1 MIMSFH
7 DPRDR
12 ADRSIGIWLF
22 GVAAMVAIMVLLGGL
37 TRLTGSGLSMVEW
50 RPLMGWLP
58 PLTEDQ
64 WVRTFAL
71 YQNSPE
77 YLKTNTWMGLADFR
91 RIFWWEYI
99 HRLWGRLIG
108 LAFVIPFAWFLI
120 RGMIWRRLVPRLL
133 ILLLLGA
140 LQGGVGWWMVK
151 SGLVD
156 DPSVSQYRLTAHLGL
171 AFVIMGALLWT
182 GLGLCAAER
191 RAPPSTLYGHAVVAL
206 VFISITVV
214 AGAMVAGLH
223 AGLIHNTFPLMG
235 GRVVPS
241 DYADLAPIWLNFTEN
256 PAAVQFNHRVVAV
269 ATVVVVLSLLF
280 RTIRSSVPPARRL
293 PIHILA
299 GLVLV
304 QAALGIITLLFS
316 VPVDLAA
323 AHQAG
328 ALALFAAAIWVAHGF
343 SGSVLGR

>member
-1 MIMSFH
+1 MPFH

-12 ADRSIGIWLF
+12 AERSIGLWLF
-22 GVAAMVAIMVLLGGL
+22 GVAAMVAAMVLLGGL

-77 YLKTNTWMGLADFR
+77 YLKVNTWMGLEDFR

-120 RGMIWRRLVPRLL
+120 RGMIWPRLVPRLL
-133 ILLLLGA
+133 VLLLLGA

-182 GLGLCAAER
+182 GLGLCASTR
-191 RAPPSTLYGHAVVAL
+191 RAPVSALYVHAVVAL
-206 VFISITVV
+206 VFVSITVV

-223 AGLIHNTFPLMG
+223 AGLIYNTFPLMG

-241 DYADLAPIWLNFTEN
+241 DYADLAPIWLNFAEN
-256 PAAVQFNHRVVAV
+256 PAAVQFNHRVAAV

-280 RTIRSSVPPARRL
+280 RAIRSSIPPARRL

-304 QAALGIITLLFS
+304 QTVLGITTLLFS
-316 VPVDLAA
+316 VPIDLAA

-328 ALALFAAAIWVAHGF
+328 AVALFAAAIWVVHGF
-343 SGSVLGR
+343 SGSKLGR